1 MANSQHFPAKSDGAQ
16 ARLAQQRNEE
26 VLHNLVITDRERR
39 HIQKRL
45 DQDARRWCPRI
56 LSTLFLRI
64 KTNEHNAFA
73 DIASNS
79 FQ

>member
-1 MANSQHFPAKSDGAQ
+1 MVNSQHFPAKSDGAE
-16 ARLAQQRNEE
+16 ARPAQQRNEK

-45 DQDARRWCPRI
+45 DQDARRWCSRI